1 MKGKGSVQRG
11 VAPTTLHPLSL
22 SLPLSF
28 SFRSPLS
35 RYVLVLFYSFRCL
48 VNGLACCSTR
58 RQRQQFLFMCRK
70 HFHHMR
76 GAPIDTHTPAFPLPS
91 LYLPPPL
98 CVTAPADGIKFYL
111 SHSKKWAPKSMQ
123 RFAASQP
130 ASCQRSLAYPV
141 SHPPSP
147 FFRFCHQPLPTLLAF
162 AVHIPHFDKLR
173 LWPCKCSANCS

>member
-1 MKGKGSVQRG
+1 MSWKGKGRCSAVLPQLRF
-11 VAPTTLHPLSL
+11 TLSL
-22 SLPLSF
+22 SLPVPF
-28 SFRSPLS
+28 SLRSPLS

-76 GAPIDTHTPAFPLPS
+76 GAPIDTHQHSLPT
-91 LYLPPPL
+91 LYLPTPL
-98 CVTAPADGIKFYL
+98 CVIAPADGIKFYL

-130 ASCQRSLAYPV
+130 ASCQRPLPYPV
-141 SHPPSP
+141 SLHPSSV
-147 FFRFCHQPLPTLLAF
+147 F
-162 AVHIPHFDKLR
+162 AISRCQH
-173 LWPCKCSANCS
+173 C

>member
-22 SLPLSF
+22 SHPLPF
-28 SFRSPLS
+28 SLRSPLS

-91 LYLPPPL
+91 LYLPTPL

-111 SHSKKWAPKSMQ
+111 SHSKKVGA
-123 RFAASQP
+123 
-130 ASCQRSLAYPV
+130 
-141 SHPPSP
+141 
-147 FFRFCHQPLPTLLAF
+147 
-162 AVHIPHFDKLR
+162 
-173 LWPCKCSANCS
+173 